1 MISGNGKA
9 IYIVTSKRAIAG
21 IELQYLKWP
30 SSILLSNYFPKKKK
44 KVFYDV
50 CMGNRAATNKDVR
63 KVGVTF
69 NMNTSSDQD

>member
-44 KVFYDV
+44 KYFMMYVWEIERQQTKMYEKLELHS
-50 CMGNRAATNKDVR
+50 T
-63 KVGVTF
+63 
-69 NMNTSSDQD
+69 